1 MKRNILAL
9 VLMLTSLSSC
19 NDFLELVPEHQ
30 ISNNVFYKTQN
41 DFERAL
47 IGAYSSFRGLYS
59 GSAILYAAELRTDN
73 AEINWSS
80 PTVDEMQFE
89 QNALTSTNNM
99 VRGIWNTCFVT
110 ISRCNTILNRIE
122 AVDFDAAAKN
132 KIIGETRFLRAFSYF
147 YLVQLFG
154 DVPITEQEYG
164 NPGEIQAA
172 DLSRKPVDQV
182 YELILSDLTTAEGLM
197 PATLNNDKTHAS
209 IGTVKALLGKVHL
222 TRKNYAAA
230 EAKLKEVMDLNQYG
244 LHENYAALF
253 SEGNNNL
260 KESLFEIQ
268 FIRGRSLGNNYSA
281 IFTPAITSM
290 AIFPNNLQGSGRITP
305 TASLFNAYEVGDKRK
320 ATSVNDSVRLINGSK
335 SPARYALKFVD
346 FKVVETSDGAVTFT
360 VMRYADVLLMYAEA
374 LNEQSK
380 TVQALPFLNM
390 IRTRVALPNLTALD
404 QAQFRTALEKER
416 RVEFMFEGLRWF
428 DLVRTGRARDV
439 LNAYYTSKNQN
450 FSVAG
455 HELLFPIPLAE
466 IELNSKLK
474 QNEGY

>member
-1 MKRNILAL
+1 MKRNILTLLL
-9 VLMLTSLSSC
+9 VLTGLSSC
-19 NDFLELVPEHQ
+19 NDFLDLVPEHQ

-47 IGAYSSFRGLYS
+47 IGAYSSIRGLYS

-80 PTVDEMQFE
+80 PNVDEMQFE
-89 QNALTSTNNM
+89 QNALTATNGT
-99 VRGIWNTCFVT
+99 VRGIWNTCFTT

-122 AVDFDAAAKN
+122 PVDFDATAKN
-132 KIIGETRFLRAFSYF
+132 KIIGEARFLRAFSYF

-154 DVPITEQEYG
+154 DVPVTEKEFG

-172 DLSRKPVDQV
+172 DLTRKPVEQV
-182 YELILSDLTTAEGLM
+182 YDLILSDLTSAETLL
-197 PATLNNDKTHAS
+197 PATLNSDRTHAS
-209 IGTVKALLGKVHL
+209 IGTVKALLGKVYL
-222 TRKNYAAA
+222 TRKNYTAA
-230 EAKLKEVMDLNQYG
+230 ETKLKEVIDLNQYT
-244 LHENYAALF
+244 LHDNYAALF

-290 AIFPNNLQGSGRITP
+290 AIFPNNLQGAGRITP
-305 TASLFNAYEVGDKRK
+305 TLSLFNAYEAGDKRK
-320 ATSVNDSVRLINGSK
+320 ATSVNDSVKLINGSK

-346 FKVVETSDGAVTFT
+346 FKVTDTSDGAVTFT
-360 VMRYADVLLMYAEA
+360 VMRYADVLLMYSEA

-380 TVQALPFLNM
+380 TALALPFLNM
-390 IRTRVALPNLTALD
+390 VRARVGLPGLTGLS

-416 RVEFMFEGLRWF
+416 RVEFMFEGQRWF
-428 DLVRTGRARDV
+428 DLNRTGRTREV
-439 LNAYYTSKNQN
+439 LNAYYAGKNQN

-455 HELLFPIPLAE
+455 HEVLFPIPLAE